1 MGLKEHPVSA
11 PISQDQIAYK
21 KKIGKLGQAP
31 VYEVGLIGG
40 LHLILKAGK
49 DGKTEPLGA
58 GPHRAVAR
66 HIAMKRN
73 PELELTE
80 LSKSDWV
87 DLAHFQS
94 LLPKYEF
101 LTDHLIKVSGKE

>member
-1 MGLKEHPVSA
+1 MSA
-11 PISQDQIAYK
+11 PISADQIAYR
-21 KKIGKLGQAP
+21 KKIGKLDGQS

-73 PELELTE
+73 PDLELTE

-87 DLAHFQS
+87 DPAHYQA
-94 LLPKYEF
+94 LLPKYEA
-101 LTDHLIKVSGKE
+101 LTDHLIQVGKE

>member
-1 MGLKEHPVSA
+1 MSA
-11 PISQDQIAYK
+11 PISPDQIAYK
-21 KKIGKLGQAP
+21 KKVGRLGQSP

-49 DGKTEPLGA
+49 DGKTTPLGA

-66 HIAMKRN
+66 HIAKVRN

-87 DLAHFQS
+87 DPAHFRDIV
-94 LLPKYEF
+94 PRYEY
-101 LTDHLIKVSGKE
+101 LTDELARLSAEK